1 MLSKFSFNKL
11 NIALFIL
18 YAFILAFF
26 SLSSFPSKTSD
37 HNLFPYLCAR
47 PISEDGFYMLT
58 VADNIAKGKGI
69 SYNYNQPTTG
79 IQPLA
84 TFVYAGIAKLTYI
97 FSEDKA
103 LLARSVIVYSALLEL
118 LFMLVI
124 FKITSLIAP
133 YISKK
138 KLLFLSGI
146 FTILNF
152 NLFLFFSNGLE
163 TGLYLTCLGGI
174 IIYSFEFI
182 NKPDYKHAI
191 LFGLAAG
198 ITALA
203 RLDFLAIF
211 AVFILA
217 SLIEKK
223 IEFNK
228 VLTIGFAALLTIS
241 PWLLYVYS
249 VTGTIFQSSISA
261 QSNLAL
267 PTTLTEKLYF
277 LITALLQHLLP
288 LFFTSYKDWILF
300 AAFPFMLLFIIYMY
314 KKGLF
319 KTAYGS
325 EMLHWFLAISFL
337 VPLYFTF
344 SGAHWF
350 YIRYFTPLFLIFIPY
365 TIILFNHLYRINI
378 KKPYLIVS
386 SICLMLFF
394 SQIYY
399 HIHTVRVGNH
409 QCLRI
414 NFIMKNFKSDEKIGV
429 WQSGTTGYFCPNVVN
444 LDGKMNS
451 VADKYNR
458 ANNNYRYIDSVGINV
473 LVDWKIYIKSID
485 TTKWKLVYPDIGDGT
500 SECYIREQKS

>member
-11 NIALFIL
+11 NITLFIL

-26 SLSSFPSKTSD
+26 SLSSFPSKMSD
-37 HNLFPYLCAR
+37 HNLFPYLCVR

-69 SYNYNQPTTG
+69 TYNYNQPTTG

-84 TFVYAGIAKLTYI
+84 TFVYAGIAKFTYL
-97 FSEDKA
+97 FNEDKA

-152 NLFLFFSNGLE
+152 NLFLYFNNGLE
-163 TGLYLTCLGGI
+163 TGLYLTCLGCT
-174 IIYSFEFI
+174 IIYSFNFI
-182 NKPDYKHAI
+182 NKPDYKHAT
-191 LFGLAAG
+191 LFGLIAG

-217 SLIEKK
+217 SLIGKK

-228 VLTIGFAALLTIS
+228 VLTIGSVTLLTIS
-241 PWLLYVYS
+241 PWLLYVFS
-249 VTGTIFQSSISA
+249 VTGTIFQSSILA

-267 PTTLTEKLYF
+267 HTTITEKLYF

-288 LFFTSYKDWILF
+288 LFFTSFKDWILF
-300 AAFPFMLLFIIYMY
+300 TAFPFMILFIIYMY

-319 KTAYGS
+319 KTVYAS
-325 EMLHWFLAISFL
+325 EMLHWFLGIFFL

-344 SGAHWF
+344 SAAHWF

-365 TIILFNHLYRINI
+365 TIILLNHLYRINI
-378 KKPYLIVS
+378 KRPCLIVS

-394 SQIYY
+394 GQTYH
-399 HIHTVRVGNH
+399 HIHAVKVGNH
-409 QCLRI
+409 QCMRI
-414 NFIMKNFKSDEKIGV
+414 NFIKKNFKSDERIGV
-429 WQSGTTGYFCPNVVN
+429 WQSGATGYFCPNVVN

-458 ANNNYRYIDSVGINV
+458 ADNSFRYIDSTRINV
-473 LVDWKIYIKSID
+473 LIEWKIILKSID
-485 TTKWKLVYPDIGDGT
+485 TTKWKLAYPDIGDGT